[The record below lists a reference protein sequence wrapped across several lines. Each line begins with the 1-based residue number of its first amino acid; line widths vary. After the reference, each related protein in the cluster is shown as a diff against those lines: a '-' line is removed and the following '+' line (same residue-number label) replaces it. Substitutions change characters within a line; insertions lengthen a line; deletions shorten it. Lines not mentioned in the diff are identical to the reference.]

1 MGLVLSSEREKN
13 MCFYF
18 MRMNVFCP
26 HTWVR
31 GAVPVKAPRRVS
43 DLMELRLQV
52 GERYPVGAESSKML
66 SR

>member
-1 MGLVLSSEREKN
+1 

-43 DLMELRLQV
+43 DLLELRLQV